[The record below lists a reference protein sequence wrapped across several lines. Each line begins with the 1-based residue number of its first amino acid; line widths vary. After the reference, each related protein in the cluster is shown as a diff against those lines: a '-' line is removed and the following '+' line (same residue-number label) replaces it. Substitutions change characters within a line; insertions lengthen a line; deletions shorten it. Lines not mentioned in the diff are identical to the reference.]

1 MSPSSSSSETQK
13 ASTSATQHQQH
24 QYEEQHKNNGF
35 GIPPIVIFGMMIA
48 TSAGFTLYTKRA
60 SSMLRTMEEITERQ
74 HIRNP
79 PKFGPPT
86 KEEWEK
92 LRPRWEKDDI

>member
-1 MSPSSSSSETQK
+1 MSPAPNEYRPPQQK
-13 ASTSATQHQQH
+13 P
-24 QYEEQHKNNGF
+24 EEHNGDNKL
-35 GIPPIVIFGMMIA
+35 GVSPAVIVGLMIA
-48 TSAGFTLYTKRA
+48 ASAGFTMYTKRVPQMLK
-60 SSMLRTMEEITERQ
+60 SMEKVTERQ

-79 PKFGPPT
+79 PKAGPLT